1 MVYVI
6 LFFQQTVLE
15 LSFCLMQPEE
25 YKIPRC
31 QLLDYEEAISNRI

>member
-6 LFFQQTVLE
+6 LFFQQTMLE
-15 LSFCLMQPEE
+15 LSCLMQPEE